1 MSFLDRIDS
10 MLSEKGANKNQM
22 AAATGIPVSTIY
34 SWYKKGFDGI
44 ALPTL
49 RKLCEYFGCTLEWLV
64 NGEEAK
70 SPLSSE
76 ALDLARK
83 YDAIG
88 DEHARNV
95 IRTVVNLEYEH
106 HARPNTLPTSE
117 WLLAHAINAPDAED
131 QAHSG

>member
-1 MSFLDRIDS
+1 MLHEILTQKRKQLGLSLDELVEKSKLPKGTVSKIMS
-10 MLSEKGANKNQM
+10 
-22 AAATGIPVSTIY
+22 GITPNPQIESLKAIVY
-34 SWYKKGFDGI
+34 
-44 ALPTL
+44 AL
-49 RKLCEYFGCTLEWLV
+49 EMTLEDLDDR
-64 NGEEAK
+64 K
-70 SPLSSE
+70 SNVLSPE